1 MFLFLFNTLKIEKS
15 KKTIEILV
23 LTLST
28 IIQ

>member
-1 MFLFLFNTLKIEKS
+1 MFLFLFNTFKIEKS
-15 KKTIEILV
+15 KKTIEILI